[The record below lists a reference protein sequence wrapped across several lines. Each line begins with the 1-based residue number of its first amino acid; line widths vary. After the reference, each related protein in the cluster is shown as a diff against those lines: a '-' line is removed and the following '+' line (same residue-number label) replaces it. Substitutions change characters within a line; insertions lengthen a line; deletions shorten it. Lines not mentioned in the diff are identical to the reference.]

1 MPAKTRRSSRGIFS
15 SVLAPA
21 STLVRGVGD
30 VFGYTVG
37 KGYRTVRH
45 VADHAERTVRGVAKN
60 VTSGAA
66 GIVDRSGAALNRT
79 VRSVTGKAKK
89 SRRNSRKSR
98 KSRKSRR
105 NNRKH

>member
-1 MPAKTRRSSRGIFS
+1 
-15 SVLAPA
+15 
-21 STLVRGVGD
+21 
-30 VFGYTVG
+30 VFGYTLG

-89 SRRNSRKSR
+89 SRKNSRKNGR
-98 KSRKSRR
+98 KNRR
-105 NNRKH
+105 H